1 MVRPNFRAD
10 DPRSREPARRRG
22 KGSALRFSRADTSS
36 PRSTGSANKGSSA
49 RQNASPT
56 SVVQCHGAQTRL
68 GLRGGGRLRVLSTD
82 AVAPPSL
89 FASPPLPADDGG
101 LDNSDDRLFDRR
113 RHVAERCVSRV
124 VELGSRKQPGD
135 AVWRINRAPSAKHS
149 LSRAACA
156 ASIQPLFL
164 PAFALRGA
172 LLAASDNRVQADNR
186 HDHP

>member
-1 MVRPNFRAD
+1 MTH
-10 DPRSREPARRRG
+10 ARRERSSATRG
-22 KGSALRFSRADTSS
+22 KAPLCVLAEPTRRRPEAPVPQT
-36 PRSTGSANKGSSA
+36 REA
-49 RQNASPT
+49 RRGNTRRRRLLFNA
-56 SVVQCHGAQTRL
+56 HGAQTRL

-89 FASPPLPADDGG
+89 LCFDRRSPADDGG

-124 VELGSRKQPGD
+124 VELGSRKQPG
-135 AVWRINRAPSAKHS
+135 RRASRGSTVRQVPRHS

-156 ASIQPLFL
+156 ASIEPLFL
-164 PAFALRGA
+164 PALALRGA
-172 LLAASDNRVQADNR
+172 LLAASDDRVQADDR